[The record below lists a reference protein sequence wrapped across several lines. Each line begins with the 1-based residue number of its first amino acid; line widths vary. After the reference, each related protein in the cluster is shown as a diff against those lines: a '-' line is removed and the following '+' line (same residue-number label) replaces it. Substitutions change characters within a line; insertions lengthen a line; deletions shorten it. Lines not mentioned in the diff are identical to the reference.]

1 MTKPKLI
8 VEKYKDKDLYTAT
21 LNGRYLQYFLAP
33 PNIQLKPLETKG
45 VLYPA
50 IILGITSLPS
60 EAFRN
65 GIDLETKNIE
75 TLLNRITIE
84 RLVDTL
90 QKARS
95 AANTWQKIA
104 RH

>member
-1 MTKPKLI
+1 MAKPKLI

-50 IILGITSLPS
+50 IILGITSLPP
-60 EAFRN
+60 EAFRD
-65 GIDLETKNIE
+65 GIDLQVNYPTVAPFLINVFLKNCSRA
-75 TLLNRITIE
+75 TGHGF
-84 RLVDTL
+84 V
-90 QKARS
+90 AS
-95 AANTWQKIA
+95 
-104 RH
+104 